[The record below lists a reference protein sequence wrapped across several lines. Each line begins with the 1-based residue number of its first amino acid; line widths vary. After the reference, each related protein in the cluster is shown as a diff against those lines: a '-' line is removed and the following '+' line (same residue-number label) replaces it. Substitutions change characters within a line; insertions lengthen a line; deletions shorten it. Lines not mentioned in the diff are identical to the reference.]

1 MSESGEPSSH
11 DQALAQARER
21 IDALDQKI
29 QALIAER
36 AGVALD
42 VARIKQD
49 QQRTDFYRPE
59 READVLRRVAERND
73 GPLDDATITR
83 LMREVM
89 SACLAL
95 ESPLKVAYLGP
106 EGTYTQAAVYKHFGH
121 SVQALPLP
129 AIDEIFREVE
139 AGNADFGVVPVENST
154 EGVVS
159 HTLDQLVG
167 SSLSICGEVALAVHH
182 HLLSHAADLDAVKRV
197 VAHAQ
202 SLAQCRKW
210 LDRCLPGVVREAV
223 SSNGEAARRVAGESQ
238 AAAIAGRA
246 AGELYDL
253 PMLAS
258 NIEDEPNNTTRFLV
272 LGQQHVAATGND
284 MTSILVAI
292 RNQPGM
298 LHKLLTPGADAG
310 VDLTRIESRP
320 SRRQAWDYNFFID
333 LEGHIDEARVRQVL
347 DKIESQA
354 AMLKVLGS
362 YPRAVDNNGKQ
373 AEDWRDASGDS
384 AE

>member
-1 MSESGEPSSH
+1 MNDDSPLG
-11 DQALAQARER
+11 DARAR
-21 IDALDQKI
+21 IDALDQRI

-42 VARIKQD
+42 VARIKQE
-49 QQRTDFYRPE
+49 QGRADFYRPE
-59 READVLRRVAERND
+59 REMEVLRRVVERNA
-73 GPLDDATITR
+73 GPLDNATISR
-83 LMREVM
+83 LMREIM

-121 SVQALPLP
+121 AVTAVPRA

-139 AGNADFGVVPVENST
+139 AGNAEFGVVPVENST

-167 SSLSICGEVALAVHH
+167 STLSICGEVALAVHH
-182 HLLSHAADLDAVKRV
+182 HLLSRSDQLHDVKRV

-210 LDRCLPGVVREAV
+210 LDGNLPGVVREAV
-223 SSNGEAARRVAGESQ
+223 ASNGEAARMVAGESR

-246 AGELYDL
+246 ASEFYEL
-253 PMLAS
+253 PILAS

-272 LGQQHVAATGND
+272 LGKQRVPATGND

-292 RNQPGM
+292 RNSPGM
-298 LHKLLTPGADAG
+298 LHRLLTPAAEAG
-310 VDLTRIESRP
+310 VDLARIESRP

-333 LEGHIDEARVRQVL
+333 VEGHVDEARVRRVL
-347 DKIESQA
+347 NAIESQA

-362 YPRAVDNNGKQ
+362 YPRAV
-373 AEDWRDASGDS
+373 ERDRDQQEYAPDPS
-384 AE
+384 ANERE

>member
-1 MSESGEPSSH
+1 MTGSNAPNSD
-11 DQALAQARER
+11 DQALTRARER
-21 IDALDQKI
+21 IDALDEQI

-42 VARIKQD
+42 VARIKQAR
-49 QQRTDFYRPE
+49 QRTDFYRPE
-59 READVLRRVAERND
+59 READVLRRVAERNA
-73 GPLDDATITR
+73 GPLDDATISR

-95 ESPLKVAYLGP
+95 EAPLKVAYLGP

-121 SVQALPLP
+121 SVQALPLA

-182 HLLSHAADLDAVKRV
+182 HLLSREQDLTAVKRV

-210 LDRCLPGVVREAV
+210 LDRRLPGVVREAV
-223 SSNGEAARRVAGESQ
+223 ASNGEAARRVASESQ

-246 AGELYDL
+246 ASEFYEL

-272 LGQQHVAATGND
+272 LGKQQVPATGND

-298 LHKLLTPGADAG
+298 LHKLLTPGAQAG

-347 DKIESQA
+347 DAIESQA

-362 YPRAVDNNGKQ
+362 YPCAVDNNGKQ
-373 AEDWRDASGDS
+373 AEYRHNPS
-384 AE
+384 ANERE

>member
-1 MSESGEPSSH
+1 
-11 DQALAQARER
+11 
-21 IDALDQKI
+21 
-29 QALIAER
+29 
-36 AGVALD
+36 
-42 VARIKQD
+42 
-49 QQRTDFYRPE
+49 
-59 READVLRRVAERND
+59 
-73 GPLDDATITR
+73 
-83 LMREVM
+83 
-89 SACLAL
+89 
-95 ESPLKVAYLGP
+95 
-106 EGTYTQAAVYKHFGH
+106 
-121 SVQALPLP
+121 
-129 AIDEIFREVE
+129 
-139 AGNADFGVVPVENST
+139 VPVENST

-182 HLLSHAADLDAVKRV
+182 HLLSRETDLGAVKRV

-210 LDRCLPGVVREAV
+210 LDRELPGVVREAV

-246 AGELYDL
+246 ASEFYEL

-272 LGQQHVAATGND
+272 LGNQKVPATGND

-298 LHKLLTPGADAG
+298 LHRLLTPGAEAG

-333 LEGHIDEARVRQVL
+333 LEGHIEEERVRRVL
-347 DKIESQA
+347 DAIESQA
-354 AMLKVLGS
+354 AMLKVLGA
-362 YPRAVDNNGKQ
+362 YPRAVDNNGDQ
-373 AEDWRDASGDS
+373 STYRQTPS
-384 AE
+384 ADERE

>member
-1 MSESGEPSSH
+1 MTQSS
-11 DQALAQARER
+11 DDALLADARQR
-21 IDALDQKI
+21 IDALDSEI
-29 QALIAER
+29 QRLIAER
-36 AGVALD
+36 AGVAMD
-42 VARIKQD
+42 VAHIKQA
-49 QQRTDFYRPE
+49 QGRTDFYRPE
-59 READVLRRVAERND
+59 READVLKRVAARNE
-73 GPLDDATITR
+73 GPLDDATVMR

-95 ESPLKVAYLGP
+95 ESPQRVAYLGP

-121 SVQALPLP
+121 SVQAVPMA
-129 AIDEIFREVE
+129 AIDAIFREVE

-182 HLLSHAADLDAVKRV
+182 HLLSRADDLSQVKRV

-210 LDRCLPGVVREAV
+210 LDAHLPGVVREAV
-223 SSNGEAARRVAGESQ
+223 SSNGEAARMVAGETR

-246 AGELYDL
+246 ASEFYELD
-253 PMLAS
+253 MLAS

-272 LGQQHVAATGND
+272 LGNQNVPATGHD

-298 LHKLLTPGADAG
+298 LHRLLTPAADAG
-310 VDLTRIESRP
+310 VDLARIESRP

-333 LEGHIDEARVRQVL
+333 IEGHADDERVRQV
-347 DKIESQA
+347 IEAIEAQA
-354 AMLKVLGS
+354 AMLKILGA
-362 YPRAVDNNGKQ
+362 YPRALSTDN
-373 AEDWRDASGDS
+373 S
-384 AE
+384 

>member
-1 MSESGEPSSH
+1 MSASQDKSD
-11 DQALAQARER
+11 DQALAGARER
-21 IDALDQKI
+21 IDALDAQI

-36 AGVALD
+36 AGVALE
-42 VARIKQD
+42 VARIKTER
-49 QQRTDFYRPE
+49 QRTDFYRPE

-73 GPLDDATITR
+73 GPLDDATIMR

-95 ESPLKVAYLGP
+95 ESPMKVAYLGP

-121 SVQALPLP
+121 SVRAMPLP

-167 SSLSICGEVALAVHH
+167 SSLQICGEVALAVHH
-182 HLLSHAADLDAVKRV
+182 HLLSRAADLTGVKRV

-210 LDRCLPGVVREAV
+210 LDRQLPGVVREAV
-223 SSNGEAARRVAGESQ
+223 SSNGEAARRVAGENQ

-246 AGELYDL
+246 ASEFYEL

-272 LGQQHVAATGND
+272 LGKQKVPATGND

-292 RNQPGM
+292 RNEPGM
-298 LHKLLTPGADAG
+298 LHRLLTPGAQAG

-333 LEGHIDEARVRQVL
+333 LEGHIDEPRVRQVL
-347 DKIESQA
+347 DAIESQA
-354 AMLKVLGS
+354 AMLKVLGA
-362 YPRAVDNNGKQ
+362 YPRAVDTV
-373 AEDWRDASGDS
+373 SS
-384 AE
+384 